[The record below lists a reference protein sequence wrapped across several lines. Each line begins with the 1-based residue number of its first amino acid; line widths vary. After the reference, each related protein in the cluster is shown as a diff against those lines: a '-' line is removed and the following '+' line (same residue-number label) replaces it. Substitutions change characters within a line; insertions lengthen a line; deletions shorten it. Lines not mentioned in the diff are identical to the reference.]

1 MASTAGIISITN
13 HGGIANPTDIITVTN
28 HGTMASTGGIIIIII
43 RDHGVIGDPF
53 PLSA

>member
-28 HGTMASTGGIIIIII
+28 HGTMASTGGIIIII